1 MSLAAKVPL
10 IPLLDALEC
19 NEVVLLRVGE
29 LRMGLLFKL
38 PRGSLKENRSDGLV
52 RADENE
58 GW

>member
-38 PRGSLKENRSDGLV
+38 PRGSLKKKKKRWISSC
-52 RADENE
+52 
-58 GW
+58 GWE

>member
-10 IPLLDALEC
+10 IPLLDALDC

-38 PRGSLKENRSDGLV
+38 PRGSLKGKRSDGLV